1 MTHIVGLDLSLT
13 SAGIAVLST
22 DSPARGSAGCY
33 PTLLRCVGEAG
44 RKDDDYRT
52 RSRRIRRQTR
62 AVVDTIEN
70 AVTGH
75 GTKAFPSTI
84 TLAVIEGPIYGMQM
98 LGAYF
103 DRAALFHGVYGALDA
118 RNIPIA
124 VIPPTT
130 GHQFTT
136 GVAHADKKLIV
147 AEVSKWWPDVRIAND
162 DIADALG
169 YALMGAMRLGL
180 RPPFRAGARHHNA
193 IASASWPFAA
203 PRRAGLIGVGRG
215 ANG

>member
-1 MTHIVGLDLSLT
+1 MVSYIVGLDLSLT

-22 DSPARGSAGCY
+22 DTPARGSAGCY

-44 RKDDDYRT
+44 KKDDDYRT

-62 AVVDTIEN
+62 AVVDTVN
-70 AVTGH
+70 RATGFD
-75 GTKAFPSTI
+75 GVQRPDIS
-84 TLAVIEGPIYGMQM
+84 LAVIEGPIYGMQM

-147 AEVSKWWPDVRIAND
+147 AEVAKWWPDVRIAND

-169 YALMGAMRLGL
+169 YALMGAMHSGL